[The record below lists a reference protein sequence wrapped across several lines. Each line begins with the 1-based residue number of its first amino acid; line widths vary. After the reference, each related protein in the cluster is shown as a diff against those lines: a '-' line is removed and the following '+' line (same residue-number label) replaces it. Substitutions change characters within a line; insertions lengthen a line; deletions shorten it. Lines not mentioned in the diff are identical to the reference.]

1 VPADESEVRHPR
13 LVRVNQ
19 HDELAGA
26 FSSGG
31 VVAVPAVG
39 GYALAVKAGM
49 LSAEAHLNAVVTDPD
64 GPHYQVANGDAV
76 RTLTSGWSDEVQG
89 LLERCWP
96 GPLELFLPRAVP
108 GGSNGEHAG
117 SEQTDGAHTEG
128 EDADGADAD
137 GEQDVNGAVDVPEPT
152 GGWAIVVGT
161 PEGRALR
168 RLCKEQGPWRTAPL
182 AHVNAED
189 VVRAFDA
196 SDVALV
202 VDGGDRTGDPPTLV
216 DATATPLRVLREGAL
231 PAHFVEGAMLM
242 GSRRRGLFHRGRGQ
256 GRTS

>member
-1 VPADESEVRHPR
+1 MPADENGAVHPR
-13 LVRVNQ
+13 LVKVSD

-26 FSSGG
+26 FSAGA

-49 LSAEAHLNAVVTDPD
+49 LTAEAHLNALVTDPD
-64 GPHYQVANGDAV
+64 GPHFQAANGDAV
-76 RTLTSGWSDEVQG
+76 RALTSGWSDEVQG

-96 GPLELFLPRAVP
+96 GPLELFLPRAGP
-108 GGSNGEHAG
+108 GTAG
-117 SEQTDGAHTEG
+117 G
-128 EDADGADAD
+128 EDERGVDVDGADAD
-137 GEQDVNGAVDVPEPT
+137 GGQDESAVVDVPEPT

-182 AHVNAED
+182 GHLNAGD
-189 VVRAFDA
+189 VARAFDA

-231 PAHFVEGAMLM
+231 PANFVEGAMLM
-242 GSRRRGLFHRGRGQ
+242 GSRRRGLFHRGRGSRQ
-256 GRTS
+256 GSQG